1 MVSAPRR
8 DVPERPSPV
17 PDAQVPVAPEPG
29 RPVLALPATDEH
41 AAAAPDRQLH
51 HHRFA
56 RGRLAAV
63 SVGAAIA
70 AGAWVGLAIG
80 LLLGA
85 ALGAVL
91 AWLAGAILAWQQDL
105 GLTLGVVR
113 NLLPFGD
120 QVPIL
125 RTLSNYWYLV
135 IPGVS
140 IVSGIVGA
148 VITALIGGLLAGSY
162 NRSPRHATVL
172 VELPPTA
179 EADGAPGRDIP
190 DEGGPAGR

>member
-1 MVSAPRR
+1 MSAPRR
-8 DVPERPSPV
+8 GVD
-17 PDAQVPVAPEPG
+17 DAVATETT
-29 RPVLALPATDEH
+29 RPVSAVGPAD
-41 AAAAPDRQLH
+41 AAAGAPSDRSIH

-63 SVGAAIA
+63 SVGAAMV

-125 RTLSNYWYLV
+125 RTLSSYWYLV

-140 IVSGIVGA
+140 LASGVVGA
-148 VITALIGGLLAGSY
+148 VITALIGGLLAASY

-172 VELPPTA
+172 VELPSQPDPD
-179 EADGAPGRDIP
+179 EASHGDGP
-190 DEGGPAGR
+190 DEGAGAGR